1 MNDVKMAGYKTM
13 LINTLKELKII
24 CLRHVHERIEHQEK
38 VIEDILEKLVS
49 TSQATN
55 FMQFCNQQYKRSH

>member
-24 CLRHVHERIEHQEK
+24 CLRPVHERIEHQEK

-49 TSQATN
+49 T
-55 FMQFCNQQYKRSH
+55 